1 MRDDARPPRLLRPKE
16 AAVVELDLAREVP
29 LERDADCRQMGRVVL
44 RAEGETVAA
53 GLVRAILK

>member
-1 MRDDARPPRLLRPKE
+1 M
-16 AAVVELDLAREVP
+16 ELDLAREVP